1 MKTPL
6 VLVLVAG
13 IAQLSTAADLR
24 GDANAG
30 RNKVA
35 MCSGCHGI
43 PGYKA
48 SFPEVYS
55 VPKIGGQ
62 PEPYLIAALNA
73 YRKGE
78 RRHPTMTGV
87 AKGLTDQ
94 DIADVAA
101 YYARQK

>member
-6 VLVLVAG
+6 VLVLLAG
-13 IAQLSTAADLR
+13 LAQLSAAADIR
-24 GDANAG
+24 GNAAAG
-30 RNKVA
+30 SNKVS
-35 MCSGCHGI
+35 MCTGCHGI

-48 SFPEVYS
+48 SFPEVYK
-55 VPKIGGQ
+55 VPLIGGQ
-62 PEPYLIAALNA
+62 SAQYIVAALHA

-78 RRHPTMTGV
+78 RRHPTMAGI

-101 YYARQK
+101 YYAQQR